1 MSEFNDGGPAFPPHA
16 RSTADEYM
24 GMSLR
29 DYFAAKIISNI
40 DWDENGDNS
49 RGANACYRI
58 ADAMLRAREHQK

>member
-1 MSEFNDGGPAFPPHA
+1 MSELNDGGTAFPIVVA
-16 RSTADEYM
+16 GDLIAT